1 MAWSQRM
8 AALSPSAVAY
18 RGVAADL
25 STAPRM
31 GMVIKKT
38 SGTPWQFE
46 NPMKMVTFNGNIYE
60 YMLDFPWPGWIT
72 STLLSFNMG
81 KISILKKV
89 THPSEFV
96 FSIAMWVTM
105 CWGTRVPN
113 FDPIPS
119 NTHGE

>member
-8 AALSPSAVAY
+8 AALSPSAMVY
-18 RGVAADL
+18 GAADL
-25 STAPRM
+25 PTARM

-46 NPMKMVTFNGNIYE
+46 YPMKMVTFNGSIYE

-72 STLLSFNMG
+72 STLLSFNIG

-105 CWGTRVPN
+105 CWGTCVPN